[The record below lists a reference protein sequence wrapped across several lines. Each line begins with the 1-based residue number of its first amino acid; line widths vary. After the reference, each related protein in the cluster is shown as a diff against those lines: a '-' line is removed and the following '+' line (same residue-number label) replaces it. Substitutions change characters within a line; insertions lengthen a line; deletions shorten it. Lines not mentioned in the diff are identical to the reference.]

1 MQSIEILMV
10 IDLIQSLASPHYEAD
25 WGPFKIARSYSAKSE
40 GSRKQAGTS
49 AHGLH
54 GCYGHKKAAQNEP
67 PESEAHCAAF
77 LQKQQAQ

>member
-25 WGPFKIARSYSAKSE
+25 WRPIKMAHVYRMPNE
-40 GSRKQAGTS
+40 GSRKQAGTP
-49 AHGLH
+49 AD
-54 GCYGHKKAAQNEP
+54 GCRGHKKAAQNEP
-67 PESEAHCAAF
+67 PETEAHCAAF

>member
-25 WGPFKIARSYSAKSE
+25 CKAFKMAHLDSAPGE
-40 GSRKQAGTS
+40 ASRKQQAGPLTDV
-49 AHGLH
+49 AD
-54 GCYGHKKAAQNEP
+54 KKAAQNEP
-67 PESEAHCAAF
+67 PETEAHCAAF